1 MVSHHP
7 LTFGG
12 QRHCGCGCGDI
23 LFSLAEKED
32 SRCSL
37 VNLLSLFISKGYGL
51 KAHTTVC

>member
-12 QRHCGCGCGDI
+12 QRHCGCGDI
-23 LFSLAEKED
+23 LLSVAEKED

-37 VNLLSLFISKGYGL
+37 LNLPSLFISKGYGL

>member
-37 VNLLSLFISKGYGL
+37 LNLLSLFISKGYGL